1 LRFQER
7 GQPHNAKGEADSLVI
22 DHRPLDAALL
32 FSRLMCE
39 KLGDRFSDLSDR
51 PTG

>member
-39 KLGDRFSDLSDR
+39 KLGDRFGDLSDR